1 MTSIQE
7 IQIKQSSEVRQLGK
21 SKQDHTAQ
29 GTYTDNG
36 INTRWSAIWDGHGN
50 NHSINFIRKGPLDE
64 IMKSKTPA
72 NDLHIAIMADNSL
85 SYRTKLDSGST
96 MVWVK
101 ETEFPDHRKIEIGNV
116 GDSQA
121 ILIVND
127 KVIFISKCHDISNHC
142 EMERLFRQN
151 RLNKISPIIKKGT
164 SIETISETELLSVNG
179 YYIRFDNKK
188 GDTTD
193 LACSQSL
200 GHEDITGVFPD
211 LTHFRLELSDSFRVI
226 ICSDGITDVLPVEGL
241 AMISTLDL
249 FMKSSPKD
257 IVDEAERRWKQLWTL
272 HNPTFRETTQKSRF
286 PANGYD
292 DCVCAILEGVSICSL
307 VDTDEMVEMTDEAF
321 EQEELPVFDKPLIQ
335 PSDQEEGDMPE
346 SMESILKMASG
357 MMSNK
362 DPMMSLFSDIMGN
375 PEALQSIMGMMN
387 QEGSSETNPMK
398 KLSELFM
405 SGNNFPSA
413 DIDPADAPL
422 DDPVDAD
429 DHIDDPVDADDHI
442 DDPVDADADDAPK

>member
-7 IQIKQSSEVRQLGK
+7 IQIRQSSEVRQLGK
-21 SKQDHTAQ
+21 SKQDHAAQ

-72 NDLHIAIMADNSL
+72 DDLHAAIMADKSL
-85 SYRTKLDSGST
+85 SYRIKLDSGST

-101 ETEFPDHRKIEIGNV
+101 EMEFPDHRKIEIGNV

-127 KVIFISKCHDISNHC
+127 KVIFISKCHDILNNC

-151 RLNKISPIIKKGT
+151 RLNKMSPIIKKGT

-179 YYIRFDNKK
+179 YYLRFDNKK
-188 GDTTD
+188 GDATD

-211 LTHFRLELSDSFRVI
+211 LTHFTLELSDSFRVLI
-226 ICSDGITDVLPVEGL
+226 FSDGITDVLPVNGL
-241 AMISTLDL
+241 AMNSTLDL

-272 HNPTFRETTQKSRF
+272 HNTTFRGKTQKCRF
-286 PANGYD
+286 PADGYD
-292 DCVCAILEGVSICSL
+292 DCVCAILEGVSLCALI
-307 VDTDEMVEMTDEAF
+307 DTDEMVEMSDEAF
-321 EQEELPVFDKPLIQ
+321 EQEELPIFDKTLIK
-335 PSDQEEGDMPE
+335 PSTEEEEDMPE

-413 DIDPADAPL
+413 DVDPADAPA
-422 DDPVDAD
+422 DASDTDAD
-429 DHIDDPVDADDHI
+429 DTDADDT
-442 DDPVDADADDAPK
+442 DDAPK